1 MDRKEVIEKVN
12 QFLVEDFE
20 IDPELLVET
29 NTIKQD
35 IGIDSLDMV
44 DIIVR
49 VNEEFGFKL
58 EKQELAT
65 VKTLG
70 EFYDLLLKHVG

>member
-1 MDRKEVIEKVN
+1 MKREEIVEKVN

-20 IDPELLVET
+20 IKEDLLGEDKLIT
-29 NTIKQD
+29 TD

-58 EKQELAT
+58 EKAELME

-70 EFYDLLLKHVG
+70 DFYDLLLKHVG

>member
-1 MDRKEVIEKVN
+1 MTREEVVAKVN

-20 IDPELLVET
+20 IEASKLGEDKLITTE
-29 NTIKQD
+29 

-49 VNEEFGFKL
+49 VHEEFGFKL
-58 EKQELAT
+58 EKEELMG

-70 EFYDLLLKHVG
+70 DFYDLLMKHVG

>member
-1 MDRKEVIEKVN
+1 M
-12 QFLVEDFE
+12 
-20 IDPELLVET
+20 IDSE
-29 NTIKQD
+29 

-44 DIIVR
+44 DILVR

-58 EKQELAT
+58 EKAELMT

-70 EFYDLLLKHVG
+70 DFYDLLMKHVG

>member
-1 MDRKEVIEKVN
+1 MAIVRK
-12 QFLVEDFE
+12 FLIEDFE
-20 IDPELLVET
+20 INEELLCEDKLIT
-29 NTIKQD
+29 KE

-58 EKQELAT
+58 EKAELME

-70 EFYDLLLKHVG
+70 EFYDLLMKHVG

>member
-1 MDRKEVIEKVN
+1 MKREEIVEKVN
-12 QFLVEDFE
+12 HFLEEDFE
-20 IDPELLVET
+20 IESSKLGEDKLIT
-29 NTIKQD
+29 TD

-58 EKQELAT
+58 EKSELME

-70 EFYDLLLKHVG
+70 DFYDLLLKHVG

>member
-1 MDRKEVIEKVN
+1 MTREEVVAIVRK
-12 QFLVEDFE
+12 FLIEDFE
-20 IDPELLVET
+20 INEELLCEDNLIT
-29 NTIKQD
+29 KE

-58 EKQELAT
+58 EKAELME

-70 EFYDLLLKHVG
+70 DFYDLLMKHVG

>member
-1 MDRKEVIEKVN
+1 MTKEEVISTIN

-20 IDPELLVET
+20 IEESRLKPENLIT
-29 NTIKQD
+29 TD
-35 IGIDSLDMV
+35 IGIDSLDIV

-49 VNEEFGFKL
+49 VNEVFGFKL
-58 EKQELAT
+58 DKNELVN

-70 EFYDLLLKHVG
+70 DFYELIYSHVG